1 MIAGGTLL
9 GFAGLRGPTARRF
22 EACEVAFFQARSCAN
37 LGHSFSAG
45 AFLSV
50 SFSQSAFRSALWSY
64 LFFFLLF
71 GFLAS
76 SVVQAQDDE
85 QSASA
90 DTIFSNLE
98 NSLFQI
104 RIMEEKSGSQVAL
117 GSGFLVAGNR
127 VATNYH
133 VVSFVVLEP
142 DKYRIEID
150 LRDLKQSLSVLTVDV
165 VNDLALLTFDSP
177 PDDLPAIFRLAE
189 RIPKKGEV
197 LYSLGNP
204 HDLGMTIVA
213 GNYNG
218 LVDNK
223 FLDRIHFSGA
233 INSGMSGGPSVNR
246 RSEVVGINVA
256 SAGNQVGFLVPVSA
270 LDRLLVRSE
279 NLPPDYDV
287 RLDMGRQIGSVT
299 DAMMDSILA
308 GEWKR
313 EEMGEAVILGEV
325 VDWFDCWGNSD
336 FDKETRTLEI
346 ARGCNNADNIF
357 ISDRFSTGFFE
368 YEFYY
373 LESEDWLAPAFYR
386 QWRAST
392 AGARP
397 GNKAGEDDVESYSCV
412 DRILETRNP
421 DNDKTLRRRAS
432 YCVRPYKQLKGLY
445 DVFFMGAS
453 LDQKNRA
460 VMDHFTLAGVTQSAA
475 ERFLARF
482 VEVMAWR

>member
-1 MIAGGTLL
+1 MIFILL
-9 GFAGLRGPTARRF
+9 VYSLVSSAA
-22 EACEVAFFQARSCAN
+22 VAQT
-37 LGHSFSAG
+37 
-45 AFLSV
+45 
-50 SFSQSAFRSALWSY
+50 
-64 LFFFLLF
+64 
-71 GFLAS
+71 
-76 SVVQAQDDE
+76 DE
-85 QSASA
+85 EPASA

-150 LRDLKQSLSVLTVDV
+150 LQDLKQSLSVLTVDV

-256 SAGNQVGFLVPVSA
+256 SAGNQVGFLVPVTA
-270 LDRLLVRSE
+270 LERLLTRSDS
-279 NLPPDYDV
+279 LPEDYDV
-287 RLDMGRQIGSVT
+287 RLDMGRQIGTVT

-357 ISDRFSTGFFE
+357 VSDQFNTGFFE

-373 LESEDWLAPAFYR
+373 LESEDWLSPAFYR
-386 QWRAST
+386 QWRTST

-397 GNKAGEDDVESYSCV
+397 GNNAGEDDVGNYTCV

-445 DVFFMGAS
+445 DVFFMGAT

-460 VMDHFTLAGVTQSAA
+460 VMDHFTMSGVTQSAA

-482 VEVMAWR
+482 VEVVAWRDKEVMP

>member
-1 MIAGGTLL
+1 M
-9 GFAGLRGPTARRF
+9 
-22 EACEVAFFQARSCAN
+22 
-37 LGHSFSAG
+37 SFSPS
-45 AFLSV
+45 AFLS
-50 SFSQSAFRSALWSY
+50 AHWFRA
-64 LFFFLLF
+64 FFFLLLSS
-71 GFLAS
+71 LAS
-76 SVVQAQDDE
+76 AATAANDE
-85 QSASA
+85 EPASA

-150 LRDLKQSLSVLTVDV
+150 LHDVKQDLSVLTVDV
-165 VNDLALLTFDSP
+165 VNDLALLTFDSS

-189 RIPKKGEV
+189 QLPRKGEV

-223 FLDRIHFSGA
+223 FLDRVHFSGA

-256 SAGNQVGFLVPVSA
+256 SAGNQVGFLVPVAA
-270 LDRLLVRSE
+270 LDRLLTRSE
-279 NLPPDYDV
+279 SLPADYDV
-287 RLDMGRQIGSVT
+287 RLDMGQQIGSVT
-299 DAMMDSILA
+299 DEMMDSILA

-357 ISDRFSTGFFE
+357 ISDHFNTGFFE

-373 LESEDWLAPAFYR
+373 LESEDWLAAAFYR
-386 QWRAST
+386 QWRAHT

-397 GNKAGEDDVESYSCV
+397 GNKARKDDVENYSCV

-421 DNDKTLRRRAS
+421 DNDTPLRRRTS

-460 VMDHFTLAGVTQSAA
+460 VMDHFTLSGVTQSAA
-475 ERFLARF
+475 EGFLARF

>member
-1 MIAGGTLL
+1 LFCSLPLYT
-9 GFAGLRGPTARRF
+9 
-22 EACEVAFFQARSCAN
+22 VAA
-37 LGHSFSAG
+37 
-45 AFLSV
+45 
-50 SFSQSAFRSALWSY
+50 QSS
-64 LFFFLLF
+64 
-71 GFLAS
+71 
-76 SVVQAQDDE
+76 DE
-85 QSASA
+85 PASA
-90 DTIFSNLE
+90 DKIFASLE
-98 NSLFQI
+98 DSLFQI
-104 RIMEEKSGSQVAL
+104 RIMEQKSGSQVAL

-142 DKYRIEID
+142 DKYRVEID
-150 LRDLKQSLSVLTVDV
+150 LHDVTQHLSVLTVDA
-165 VNDLALLTFDSP
+165 VNDLALLTFDTP
-177 PDDLPAIFRLAE
+177 PESLPATFHLAT
-189 RIPKKGEV
+189 RIPKKGET

-256 SAGNQVGFLVPVSA
+256 SAGNQVGFLVPVAA
-270 LDRLLVRSE
+270 LDKLLERSE
-279 NLPPDYDV
+279 SLPEDYNV
-287 RLDMGRQIGSVT
+287 LLDMARQIGNIT

-313 EEMGEAVILGEV
+313 EEMGKAVILGEV
-325 VDWFDCWGNSD
+325 VPWFDCWGNSD
-336 FDKETRTLEI
+336 IDKETGTLEI

-357 ISDRFSTGFFE
+357 VSDRFNTGFFE
-368 YEFYY
+368 YEYYY
-373 LESEDWLAPAFYR
+373 LESEDWLSPAFYR
-386 QWRAST
+386 EWRTST

-397 GNKAGEDDVESYSCV
+397 GNSAGEDDVGNYSCV
-412 DRILETRNP
+412 NRILETHNP
-421 DNDKTLRRRAS
+421 DNDKPLRRRAS

-445 DVFFMGAS
+445 DVFFIGAT

-460 VMDHFTLAGVTQSAA
+460 VMDHFTMSGVTQAA
-475 ERFLARF
+475 SEKFLARF
-482 VEVMAWR
+482 VEVLAWR

>member
-1 MIAGGTLL
+1 M
-9 GFAGLRGPTARRF
+9 
-22 EACEVAFFQARSCAN
+22 
-37 LGHSFSAG
+37 
-45 AFLSV
+45 SV
-50 SFSQSAFRSALWSY
+50 SFSPSALLPIYWFRAF
-64 LFFFLLF
+64 LFLLCSW
-71 GFLAS
+71 LAS
-76 SVVQAQDDE
+76 SVGAASQDE
-85 QSASA
+85 PVSA

-117 GSGFLVAGNR
+117 GSGFLVAGDR

-150 LRDLKQSLSVLTVDV
+150 VNDVKQSLSVLTVDV
-165 VNDLALLTFDSP
+165 VNDLALLTFDSL
-177 PDDLPAIFRLAE
+177 PDDLPATFRLAE
-189 RIPKKGEV
+189 HIPRRGEV

-256 SAGNQVGFLVPVSA
+256 SAGNQVGFLVPVAA
-270 LDRLLVRSE
+270 LDKLLARSE
-279 NLPPDYDV
+279 SLPEDYDV
-287 RLDMGRQIGSVT
+287 RVDMGRQIGGVT
-299 DAMMDSILA
+299 DAMIDTILA

-313 EEMGEAVILGEV
+313 EEMGEAIILGEV
-325 VDWFDCWGNSD
+325 VDWFDCWGDSD
-336 FDKETRTLEI
+336 FDKDTRTLTI

-357 ISDRFSTGFFE
+357 INDRFNTGFFE

-386 QWRAST
+386 QWRAHT

-397 GNKAGEDDVESYSCV
+397 GNKVRKDDVGNYSCV
-412 DRILETRNP
+412 DRILETRNS
-421 DNDKTLRRRAS
+421 DTDKPLRRRAS
-432 YCVRPYKQLKGLY
+432 YCVRPYKQVKGLY

-460 VMDHFTLAGVTQSAA
+460 AMDHFTLSGVTQSAA

>member
-1 MIAGGTLL
+1 MAQGGEEP
-9 GFAGLRGPTARRF
+9 ATAD
-22 EACEVAFFQARSCAN
+22 A
-37 LGHSFSAG
+37 
-45 AFLSV
+45 
-50 SFSQSAFRSALWSY
+50 
-64 LFFFLLF
+64 
-71 GFLAS
+71 
-76 SVVQAQDDE
+76 
-85 QSASA
+85 
-90 DTIFSNLE
+90 IFSNLE

-104 RIMEEKSGSQVAL
+104 RIMEQKSGSQVAL

-150 LRDLKQSLSVLTVDV
+150 VRDVKQSLSVLTVDV

-177 PDDLPAIFRLAE
+177 PEDLPAIFRLAE

-218 LVDNK
+218 LVDDK

-233 INSGMSGGPSVNR
+233 INSGMSGGPTVNR

-256 SAGNQVGFLVPVSA
+256 SAGNQVGFLVPVAA
-270 LDRLLVRSE
+270 LDKLLARGDDLSE
-279 NLPPDYDV
+279 EYDV

-308 GEWKR
+308 AEWKR
-313 EEMGEAVILGEV
+313 EEMGEAIILGEI

-336 FDKETRTLEI
+336 FDKETGTLEI

-357 ISDRFSTGFFE
+357 VSDQFNTGFFE

-386 QWRAST
+386 EWRAST
-392 AGARP
+392 GGARP
-397 GNKAGEDDVESYSCV
+397 GNRAGEEDVEDYSCI
-412 DRILETRNP
+412 DRILETRNAE
-421 DNDKTLRRRAS
+421 NDKTLRRRAS

-453 LDQKNRA
+453 LDQENRA
-460 VMDHFTLAGVTQSAA
+460 VMDHFTMSGVTQTAA
-475 ERFLARF
+475 ERFLSRF
-482 VEVMAWR
+482 VEVLAWR

>member
-1 MIAGGTLL
+1 MS
-9 GFAGLRGPTARRF
+9 FSPS
-22 EACEVAFFQARSCAN
+22 AFFFAHWFRAS
-37 LGHSFSAG
+37 LLLLLYLLVISPAG
-45 AFLSV
+45 A
-50 SFSQSAFRSALWSY
+50 QS
-64 LFFFLLF
+64 
-71 GFLAS
+71 
-76 SVVQAQDDE
+76 DE
-85 QSASA
+85 RVSA
-90 DTIFSNLE
+90 DTIFSSLE
-98 NSLFQI
+98 NALFQI

-142 DKYRIEID
+142 DKYRIEIELQD
-150 LRDLKQSLSVLTVDV
+150 VKQSLSVLTVDV
-165 VNDLALLTFDSP
+165 VNDLALLTFDTMPEELP
-177 PDDLPAIFRLAE
+177 PHFRLAE
-189 RIPKKGEV
+189 TIPRKGQV

-223 FLDRIHFSGA
+223 FLDRVHFSGA
-233 INSGMSGGPSVNR
+233 INSGMSGGPSVNQH
-246 RSEVVGINVA
+246 SEVVGINVA
-256 SAGNQVGFLVPVSA
+256 SAGNQVGFLVPVAA
-270 LDRLLVRSE
+270 LDRLLTRSE
-279 NLPPDYDV
+279 SLPEDYDL

-299 DAMMDSILA
+299 DAMMESILA
-308 GEWKR
+308 AEWKR
-313 EEMGEAVILGEV
+313 EEMGEAIILGEI
-325 VDWFDCWGNSD
+325 VDWFVCWGNSD
-336 FDKETRTLEI
+336 FDTESRTLEI

-357 ISDRFSTGFFE
+357 ISDRFNTGFFE

-373 LESEDWLAPAFYR
+373 LEADDWLTSAFYR
-386 QWRAST
+386 QWRAHT

-397 GNKAGEDDVESYSCV
+397 GNRARKDDVGNYSCV
-412 DRILETRNP
+412 DRIIETRNA

-445 DVFFMGAS
+445 DVFFMGAT
-453 LDQKNRA
+453 LDQENRA
-460 VMDHFTLAGVTQSAA
+460 AMDHFTLAGVTQSAA